1 MNAAPDD
8 EPTGRRT
15 AGVGAGNS
23 AEHRV
28 AAAMRA
34 VDRAQFLHPE
44 QASYAAED
52 RPIPIG
58 HRQTNSQPTTV
69 HNMLVLLDV
78 QHGEAALDVGSGS
91 GWTAALLGC
100 LVGKTGLVH
109 GVEIIA
115 ELADWGRGN
124 VQRLQLA
131 QVSIHQAAPGV
142 LGWPAAAP
150 YDKIL
155 VSAEART
162 IPAQLVDQLAAPGR
176 MVVPVR
182 GRLAVVDRA
191 ADGGLTE
198 RAVGHYAFVPLR

>member
-1 MNAAPDD
+1 MNSGPDD
-8 EPTGRRT
+8 PPLGRESP
-15 AGVGAGNS
+15 GAGADSS
-23 AEHRV
+23 AEDRV

-34 VDRAQFLHPE
+34 VDRAHFLHPE
-44 QASYAAED
+44 QVSYAAED

-69 HNMLVLLDV
+69 RNMLELLDV
-78 QHGEAALDVGSGS
+78 RRGETALDVGSGS
-91 GWTAALLGC
+91 GWTAALMGC
-100 LVGKTGLVH
+100 LVGQTGQVH
-109 GVEIIA
+109 GVEIVA
-115 ELADWGRGN
+115 ELAEWGREN
-124 VQRLQLA
+124 VQRLELA
-131 QVSIHQAAPGV
+131 QVSVHQAAPGV

-162 IPAQLVDQLAAPGR
+162 IPAQLVDQLGAPGR
-176 MVVPVR
+176 MVVPVH

-191 ADGGLTE
+191 ADGGLTK